1 MSCGGGKIPLL
12 ATVAG
17 YTILSQF
24 RLSFLIRPSIS
35 LCQPTIIN
43 ARHVDMRLKRS
54 SP

>member
-12 ATVAG
+12 AAAAG
-17 YTILSQF
+17 YSIQAQLQLT
-24 RLSFLIRPSIS
+24 FLILPSFS